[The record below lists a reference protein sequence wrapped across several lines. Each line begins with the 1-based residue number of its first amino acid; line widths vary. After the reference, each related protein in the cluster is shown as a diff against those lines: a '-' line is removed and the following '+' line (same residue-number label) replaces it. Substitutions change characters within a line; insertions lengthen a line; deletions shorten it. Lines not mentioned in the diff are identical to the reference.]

1 MKSVCIN
8 LWRKFL
14 VNANETWLTYLDENS
29 DFDIYP
35 NIGVIGTP
43 VIDRTGGA
51 IYVVSRSTGTT
62 TYFQRLHAL
71 NITDGTEKLNG
82 RALNTF
88 TEPRSRLSQVSSLCR
103 EYRGNKV
110 GEDSEFHCAL
120 SHRKMYARCSR
131 IA

>member
-1 MKSVCIN
+1 MS
-8 LWRKFL
+8 
-14 VNANETWLTYLDENS
+14 YLDKNN

-51 IYVVSRSTGTT
+51 IYVVYRSKTTTGTS

-82 RALNTF
+82 RALNTSLSLAAGSHKYRPYVVNTAGTRWEKTVNF
-88 TEPRSRLSQVSSLCR
+88 TV
-103 EYRGNKV
+103 
-110 GEDSEFHCAL
+110 H
-120 SHRKMYARCSR
+120 
-131 IA
+131 

>member
-1 MKSVCIN
+1 VKSVCIT

-51 IYVVSRSTGTT
+51 IYVVYRSKTTTGTS

-82 RALNTF
+82 RALNTSLSLAAGSHKYRLYVVNTAGTRWEKTVNF
-88 TEPRSRLSQVSSLCR
+88 TV
-103 EYRGNKV
+103 
-110 GEDSEFHCAL
+110 H
-120 SHRKMYARCSR
+120 
-131 IA
+131 